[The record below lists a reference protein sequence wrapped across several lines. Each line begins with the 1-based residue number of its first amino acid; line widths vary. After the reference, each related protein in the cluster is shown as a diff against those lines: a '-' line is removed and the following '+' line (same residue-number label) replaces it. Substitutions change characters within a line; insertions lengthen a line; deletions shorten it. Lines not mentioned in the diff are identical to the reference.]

1 MYLIIVGAGDIGM
14 PLISLATSDGHE
26 VVVVEDDEDTADAA
40 ARAFDCLVL
49 NADATTAETLEEA
62 GAERADA
69 IISTT
74 DADATNVMVMLLA
87 DDLGVPSRVSVVH
100 DEEHMSLF
108 RRIGVNTIENPQH
121 LIAEY
126 LYRAVQ
132 RPSIKDVLHLAG
144 DAEIFEITV
153 TDDAPIAGLSLAEA
167 DEAGLLGD
175 EGLLVVAIE
184 RGETVVTP
192 RGDTEIAAGDLVT
205 VFSKRGYSPDV
216 IERFAPESAAA

>member
-1 MYLIIVGAGDIGM
+1 MYLIVVGAGNIGM
-14 PLISLATSDGHE
+14 PLLSLATNDGHE
-26 VVVVEDDEDTADAA
+26 VVVIEKDEDVADAA

-49 NADATTAETLEEA
+49 NADATVADTLDEA
-62 GAERADA
+62 GADRADA

-74 DADATNVMVMLLA
+74 DRDATNVMVMLLA
-87 DDLGVPSRVSVVH
+87 DELGIPSRVSVVH

-108 RRIGVNTIENPQH
+108 RKIGVNIIENPQH

-144 DAEIFEITV
+144 NAEVFEITV
-153 TDDAPIAGLSLAEA
+153 TDGAPLAGKTLEDA

-175 EGLLVVAIE
+175 EEVLVVAIE
-184 RGETVVTP
+184 RGDTVLTP
-192 RGDTEIAAGDLVT
+192 RGDTEIRAGDLVT
-205 VFSKRGYSPDV
+205 VFSKHGYVPEITD
-216 IERFAPESAAA
+216 RFAPESANA

>member
-108 RRIGVNTIENPQH
+108 RRIGANTIENPQQ

-153 TDDAPIAGLSLAEA
+153 TDDAPLAGLSLAEA

-216 IERFAPESAAA
+216 IERFAPESATV